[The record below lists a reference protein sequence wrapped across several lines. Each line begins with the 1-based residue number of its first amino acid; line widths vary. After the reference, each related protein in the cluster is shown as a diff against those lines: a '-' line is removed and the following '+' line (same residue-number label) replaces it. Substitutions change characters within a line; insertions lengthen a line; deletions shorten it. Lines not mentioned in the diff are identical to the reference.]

1 MNEIQIKNEENLT
14 AEIEHIKI
22 ELEKTIKNFE
32 LQKDLYEK
40 EEKDNFKKLYYE
52 DSKTKNMIK
61 LKKGQINI
69 KITLFIPILQFLD
82 IKSFLE
88 LSRLNHLFHSFIFSF
103 YFYRSVNQVLNFSKK
118 FHKYPKNRKEKIDL
132 KKNNNMNNKSAQSQE
147 EENILL
153 GQTKKIYSSFIN
165 VLSGAFSYMNPTGEL
180 NQIKLP
186 KTELSEIEKKIELHE
201 KLIDGRIQQLKI
213 YKEIDNIKEEIEI
226 YIKEK
231 DKIKNKKINDKRGDY
246 LNKQNEKEKYEMEY
260 NNLIKE
266 ISEIEKEYDDI
277 KKDNEKQNKIGVK
290 LDNKIT
296 KIKYY
301 SNNIFH
307 NNDNI

>member
-52 DSKTKNMIK
+52 DSKSKSMIK

-103 YFYRSVNQVLNFSKK
+103 YFYRSVNQVLKFSKK
-118 FHKYPKNRKEKIDL
+118 FHKYPKNRKEKTAS
-132 KKNNNMNNKSAQSQE
+132 KKNNIMNNKSTQSQE

-165 VLSGAFSYMNPTGEL
+165 VLSGTFSYMNPTGEL

-201 KLIDGRIQQLKI
+201 KLIDGRIQQLNI

-226 YIKEK
+226 YIKKK
-231 DKIKNKKINDKRGDY
+231 DKIKNKKVSNKRGDY
-246 LNKQNEKEKYEMEY
+246 LNKQIEKEKYEMEY

-266 ISEIEKEYDDI
+266 ISKIEKEYDAI

-290 LDNKIT
+290 LDNKIN

-301 SNNIFH
+301 SNNIFS
-307 NNDNI
+307 